1 MRPLRIV
8 SVGLVLVLLVGSA
21 AAWPTLPNEIPTHF
35 ALSGRPDSYAATSL
49 ASWFALPGIGVLT
62 WVLVL
67 ASSHFAIKHPS
78 LLNIPHKQDFL
89 ALPEANRTPVA
100 HHIRDLLDAV
110 GVHILLVFGI
120 IQLAVWSEAR
130 GHPVPWLLPSVLVF
144 TALLLP
150 IVFLVYNPRIRDE
163 IERQRELLRT
173 QQTARQPAR
182 R

>member
-8 SVGLVLVLLVGSA
+8 SVVLLVVLVVGSV
-21 AAWPTLPNEIPTHF
+21 AAWPTLPDEIPTHF
-35 ALSGRPDSYAATSL
+35 GLSGRPDSYAATSL
-49 ASWFALPGIGVLT
+49 ASWFALPAIGVLT
-62 WVLVL
+62 WMLVL

-78 LLNIPHKQDFL
+78 LLNIPHKQEFL
-89 ALPEANRTPVA
+89 ALPEENRIPVA

-120 IQLAVWSEAR
+120 IQLAVYSEAK
-130 GHPVPWLLPSVLVF
+130 GIPVPWLLPSVLVLS
-144 TALLLP
+144 ALLLP
-150 IVFLVYNPRIRDE
+150 IVFFVYNPRIRDE

-173 QQTARQPAR
+173 SPGSRAPAR